1 MRDQGLTQKQV
12 AEEMGC
18 SQNRI
23 SEIEN
28 IDNYDNVII
37 TDTTTERQGNSQE
50 YLLRRIKT
58 SAPDIIPEIGKGR
71 KYPSARAA
79 AIAAGIVK
87 PKISFQVSPDE
98 SGASIASKLYP
109 VFCLMP

>member
-1 MRDQGLTQKQV
+1 LRDQGLTQKQV

-28 IDNYDNVII
+28 IDNCDNITII
-37 TDTTTERQGNSQE
+37 DNMPKTDSRGTSQD
-50 YLLRRIKT
+50 YLIRKIKT
-58 SAPDIIPEIGKGR
+58 ESPELVPEIGKG
-71 KYPSARAA
+71 KKFKSARAA

-98 SGASIASKLYP
+98 SGASIASSYR
-109 VFCLMP
+109 

>member
-1 MRDQGLTQKQV
+1 V
-12 AEEMGC
+12 ADE
-18 SQNRI
+18 
-23 SEIEN
+23 
-28 IDNYDNVII
+28 
-37 TDTTTERQGNSQE
+37 
-50 YLLRRIKT
+50 
-58 SAPDIIPEIGKGR
+58 APELIPEIGKGK